1 MLCQWDSPEQNAHEN
16 TCAQKNVHGIAPIAS
31 EVEDSPAVP
40 AVQQF
45 CDLKVR
51 ESRFK
56 IY

>member
-1 MLCQWDSPEQNAHEN
+1 MLCQGDSPEQNAHEN
-16 TCAQKNVHGIAPIAS
+16 ACARKNFHGIAPIAS
-31 EVEDSPAVP
+31 EVEDSPGIP
-40 AVQQF
+40 DVQQF